1 LGSSLRC
8 DPQSQGCLC
17 HSAGPRCLL
26 QAMLGRDRDGF
37 PARGLATFG
46 EAMSSFNKG
55 GNLAS
60 RRHGRT
66 FLAQQTHLPTNAS
79 TIQDRT
85 QNTNELD
92 RDPLRCGA
100 APQPSRGSRTPSPWA
115 PSRRPR
121 SLPVTP
127 RGYWASTSSTQR
139 TVEPRVREWQPEASL
154 SDAICGSGDLSRTV
168 ERRNNS
174 CGAISAAELLPGGP
188 GHRGESHS
196 AASRGLNAF
205 RWTDGGGGGYTSS
218 TTTVPPR
225 VPTEPRVVGGDL
237 RTTSTPRAPG
247 TDFFDRLD
255 RNHDG
260 LLTREEFAGG
270 FGTEA
275 AGLPPGGIGVSS
287 TGLSSNASSRARSAT
302 GHIQLSNSPGMP
314 SPRAAWGCGLASG
327 AGTPKPLGDCPS
339 PRSPLA
345 RSRAQL
351 REPCAAS
358 LDCCTSISSGP
369 RQPLL
374 RTPQPMHLD
383 GGGGSASCSTAVRAS
398 SATKCV
404 SAAAATCASTSTTRD
419 FSPPATGIEHSRA
432 AIQPPWIS
440 GTADLLR
447 GPGQQHGPQQRQQQ
461 QQQEPI
467 VTTVS
472 GGGDPRARSFVRL
485 NGFLLRTHIT
495 SLVSALAEDG
505 WLEAWEKEQ
514 LCHQAREGTQPWAL
528 AFLQVYMRF
537 MEMDDVPMFVA
548 GLRAQLA

>member
-1 LGSSLRC
+1 
-8 DPQSQGCLC
+8 
-17 HSAGPRCLL
+17 
-26 QAMLGRDRDGF
+26 MLGRDRDGF

-46 EAMSSFNKG
+46 EAVSSFNKG

-66 FLAQQTHLPTNAS
+66 FLAQQTHLPTSAS

-85 QNTNELD
+85 QNNELD

-100 APQPSRGSRTPSPWA
+100 APQPSRSSRTPSPWA

-127 RGYWASTSSTQR
+127 RGYMASTSSTQR
-139 TVEPRVREWQPEASL
+139 TIEPRARDWQHEASL
-154 SDAICGSGDLSRTV
+154 SDAICGSGDLSRTG
-168 ERRNNS
+168 ERRNSS
-174 CGAISAAELLPGGP
+174 CGAASASELMPGGP

-196 AASRGLNAF
+196 IASRGLNAF
-205 RWTDGGGGGYTSS
+205 RWTDGGGGGGYTSS
-218 TTTVPPR
+218 TATPAVPPPTVPPLTVPPR
-225 VPTEPRVVGGDL
+225 VPAEPRAVGSL
-237 RTTSTPRAPG
+237 RTTSTPRPPAA
-247 TDFFDRLD
+247 DLFDRLD

-260 LLTREEFAGG
+260 VLTREEFAGG
-270 FGTEA
+270 FCTEA
-275 AGLPPGGIGVSS
+275 AGLPSGGVGFSGAGVSG
-287 TGLSSNASSRARSAT
+287 TASSRTRSAT
-302 GHIQLSNSPGMP
+302 GHLQVNNSPGMP

-327 AGTPKPLGDCPS
+327 FGTPKPLGDCPS

-358 LDCCTSISSGP
+358 QDWCASISSGP
-369 RQPLL
+369 RQPML
-374 RTPQPMHLD
+374 RTPQPTQPD
-383 GGGGSASCSTAVRAS
+383 GGGASCSTTTARACNI
-398 SATKCV
+398 ARCA
-404 SAAAATCASTSTTRD
+404 SAAADCTSMSTTHEY
-419 FSPPATGIEHSRA
+419 SPPATGMEQSRA
-432 AIQPPWIS
+432 AIQAPCTS
-440 GTADLLR
+440 STADLFW
-447 GPGQQHGPQQRQQQ
+447 GPGQLHGQQHLQQQ
-461 QQQEPI
+461 HQPQQEPI
-467 VTTVS
+467 AATVP

-514 LCHQAREGTQPWAL
+514 LCHQAREGTQQWAL
-528 AFLQVYMRF
+528 AFLQAYMRF

>member
-1 LGSSLRC
+1 
-8 DPQSQGCLC
+8 
-17 HSAGPRCLL
+17 
-26 QAMLGRDRDGF
+26 MLGRDRDGF

-46 EAMSSFNKG
+46 EAVSSFNKG

-66 FLAQQTHLPTNAS
+66 FLAQQTHLPTSAS

-127 RGYWASTSSTQR
+127 RGYLASTSSTQR
-139 TVEPRVREWQPEASL
+139 MAINGGAREWQPEASL
-154 SDAICGSGDLSRTV
+154 SVAVCGSGDLGRTG
-168 ERRNNS
+168 ERRNSS
-174 CGAISAAELLPGGP
+174 CGAVSAAEMLPGGP
-188 GHRGESHS
+188 GHRCESHS

-205 RWTDGGGGGYTSS
+205 RWTDGGSGGGYASS
-218 TTTVPPR
+218 IATVAPHVPAEPPAVSDLKTTT
-225 VPTEPRVVGGDL
+225 
-237 RTTSTPRAPG
+237 TPRASG
-247 TDFFDRLD
+247 TDIFDRID
-255 RNHDG
+255 RNYDG
-260 LLTREEFAGG
+260 VLTREEFVGG
-270 FGTEA
+270 FGTEE
-275 AGLPPGGIGVSS
+275 AGLPSRGIAVSG
-287 TGLSSNASSRARSAT
+287 TGLSGNASSRAWSAT
-302 GHIQLSNSPGMP
+302 GHMQLSNSPGAP
-314 SPRAAWGCGLASG
+314 SPRAAWGGLASG

-358 LDCCTSISSGP
+358 LDCCTSISSGL

-383 GGGGSASCSTAVRAS
+383 GGGGASCSTAARAS
-398 SATKCV
+398 STTRCASV
-404 SAAAATCASTSTTRD
+404 ANCASTNTTREY
-419 FSPPATGIEHSRA
+419 SPPAQGTEHSRA
-432 AIQPPWIS
+432 AIQLPFFS
-440 GTADLLR
+440 STSDLLR
-447 GPGQQHGPQQRQQQ
+447 GPGQQHGQQRRQQQ

-467 VTTVS
+467 VTTVA
-472 GGGDPRARSFVRL
+472 GGGDPRARSFIRL

-514 LCHQAREGTQPWAL
+514 LCHHAREGTPQWAL
-528 AFLQVYMRF
+528 AFLQVYTRF